1 MQKTFSE
8 LVNNVRNLS
17 LAEKIEIKN
26 IVEKSII
33 EERRNE
39 IYDCYLQSKRENKD
53 DKLKFSDDINQLRKM
68 ID

>member
-39 IYDCYLQSKRENKD
+39 IYDCYLKSKRENKD